1 MLCPWSTKED
11 CLFENEVT
19 IRQQITSK
27 KNITAHTD
35 INKRKMTIKEEL
47 WQGKYTYFWDF
58 ILLIVFP
65 LI

>member
-19 IRQQITSK
+19 IRQQITSN
-27 KNITAHTD
+27 KNITAHND

>member
-27 KNITAHTD
+27 KNTTAHND

>member
-27 KNITAHTD
+27 KNITAHND